1 MKNTIFTYCNF
12 QVDPRIAENQAKVI
26 DKMRYGTGI
35 DFNPLTYHLKDGDW
49 FPDQCIDYGLNVL
62 FFERG
67 YDNVLILD
75 IDCIPLSKYALLY
88 SFYKAMGGH
97 LIGDVQRSLHLQNN
111 EHLFVGSSCLCI
123 NKEVYNQIGRPSA
136 ACTNRGDI
144 CEEFSYIFEET
155 NRPIELYVPQSF
167 EAAPYERPS
176 WPLSGDLKHYGI
188 GTTFEHRETHEPMF
202 YHLFES
208 RLNQN
213 VELFVKKCEAVLQE

>member
-12 QVDPRIAENQAKVI
+12 QVDPRIAENQTKVI
-26 DKMRYGTGI
+26 NKIREGTGI
-35 DFNPLTYHLKDGDW
+35 DFNPLTYKLKDGEW
-49 FPDQCIDYGLNVL
+49 FPNQCINYGLHTL
-62 FFERG
+62 FFEKG

-75 IDCIPLSKYALLY
+75 IDCIPLSRYALNY
-88 SFYKAMGGH
+88 TFFKATCGY

-123 NKEVYNQIGRPSA
+123 NREMYEKIGRVSA
-136 ACTNRGDI
+136 DCTNRGDI
-144 CEEFSYIFEET
+144 CEEFTYIYEQ
-155 NRPIELYVPQSF
+155 NNLPIELYVPQSY
-167 EAAPYERPS
+167 ESKPYGIDE
-176 WPLSGDLKHYGI
+176 WPLSGDLKPYGI

-213 VELFVKKCEAVLQE
+213 VERFVRKCEQVLE